1 MTGANAI
8 GLLRDSPH
16 RGVFFITGG
25 GALLLSDA
33 LATPGA
39 SATVLEAGVPYSP
52 AALADL
58 LGGAPDRACSPE
70 TARNLAMRACL
81 RAQALDPGPQRF
93 GFGLTASLASTRPK
107 RGEHRACFAMQ
118 TAADTYTWALRLAKG
133 SRSRAEEERL
143 LADVALAALAE
154 ALSLNGQRLGARR
167 SKPPD
172 AAQTHPALRP
182 GDTLSAQRAHGD
194 EALRALL
201 AGERD
206 IVGRGPRDAIFPGAF
221 NPLHDGH
228 RRMAALAQTLLK
240 TPVAYEICIR
250 NVDKPPLNFQD
261 IEERRE
267 QFGDAGAWFTN
278 AATFTEKARAFS
290 NATFIVGA
298 DTVRR
303 IAEPKYYPDG
313 NPDAAID
320 ELKRLGC
327 RFLVFGREEAGR
339 FLTLEDLALP
349 LALQSLCD
357 GVSEDEY
364 RCDASS
370 TALRQQRLAGA

>member
-1 MTGANAI
+1 MTADNAI

-16 RGVFFITGG
+16 RGVFFVTGG
-25 GALLLSDA
+25 GALLLSDV

-58 LGGAPDRACSPE
+58 LGGEPDQACSPE

-81 RAQALDPGPQRF
+81 RAQALDPGAQRF

-118 TAADTYTWALRLAKG
+118 TAADTHTWALHLAKG
-133 SRSRAEEERL
+133 SRSRVEEERL
-143 LADVALAALAE
+143 LADLALAALVE
-154 ALSLNGQRLGARR
+154 ALSLNGRR
-167 SKPPD
+167 SGVSRSKASD
-172 AAQTHPALRP
+172 AAQIHPALRP
-182 GDTLSAQRAHGD
+182 GDALSAQRAHGD

-206 IVGRGPRDAIFPGAF
+206 IVGAGSRAAIFPGAF

-261 IEERRE
+261 IKERRQ

-303 IAEPKYYPDG
+303 IAEPRYYPDG
-313 NPDAAID
+313 NPDAAIS
-320 ELKRLGC
+320 ELRRLGC
-327 RFLVFGREEAGR
+327 RFLVFGRAEAGR
-339 FLTLEDLALP
+339 FLTLDDLALP
-349 LALQSLCD
+349 LALRSLCD

-370 TALRQQRLAGA
+370 TASRQQRLAGT